1 MNSNNNNNSNSNN
14 NNNNASLDNTCD
26 QDYTEF
32 LNEYLLQTNSTCNE
46 PEIHYEDGEM
56 EAEWLISAGYP
67 ELTKPF
73 EQGIELRSTDLEP
86 VLATLSRPHAEA
98 IKQRVRALNH
108 TVRGRTKNRSKRK
121 PDIRDVFR
129 DFDESSTG
137 TRSRSATPDSLDS
150 VHGDDVW
157 GNASIPSFVSI
168 FDHNAANDNV
178 SGFPSLNNKHM
189 KQKIRRT
196 PSAPLKASTSTDLF
210 RGSQVRCDIP
220 MYSSEGIELL
230 GFSRIGTIH
239 IPRNRSGS
247 DPSCSVGRVRGQIMQ
262 DSQSE
267 NNTSSGDSSDE
278 YHPNAAHISTTS
290 PEKILNKMHL
300 ESPKQELRDSQ
311 SSRDGIS
318 FESMCR
324 DNSSQDDGIDAV
336 DNCGVVIQE
345 SYSDIDTIN
354 EIDLKRLQPVF
365 WLELATV
372 FDRNQVSLDKR
383 KPFKRRRKEEG
394 SLFGVSLNALIRRD
408 QQLSGMDSTL
418 VPRFLEGLLE
428 ELMKRGT
435 REEGI
440 LRVAG
445 QKHKT
450 ELIYNELESSFY
462 QKPEKFAQLL
472 SAASVHELSAL
483 LKRWL
488 RELPQPLL
496 SSELIQ
502 LFYQCHTLPSM
513 DQMRALS
520 NLCQMLPHENRN
532 TLRSILRFLNAIIDL
547 QDINKMN
554 LHNVSTIFAP
564 SFFPPRYIHP
574 TDKNSIAE
582 QVKMA
587 ALCCRL
593 TNVLITRGE
602 GLFQVPDHLI
612 AESRNQ
618 KARQGKRGHRR
629 VQKVSSLLHPTSTSV
644 PSSSGVQHSSSRVS
658 GDHDNGSSISRRPSF
673 NPSHVHR
680 FVV

>member
-1 MNSNNNNNSNSNN
+1 MNNN
-14 NNNNASLDNTCD
+14 SLDNTCD
-26 QDYTEF
+26 QDYSEF

-46 PEIHYEDGEM
+46 PETHYEDGEM

-86 VLATLSRPHAEA
+86 VLSTLSRPHADA
-98 IKQRVRALNH
+98 IKQRVRTLNQ

-150 VHGDDVW
+150 VHGDDIW

-168 FDHNAANDNV
+168 FDHNNTNFNP
-178 SGFPSLNNKHM
+178 SGFPPVNKHL

-196 PSAPLKASTSTDLF
+196 PSAPLKCSTATELF

-230 GFSRIGTIH
+230 GYSRIGTIH
-239 IPRNRSGS
+239 VPRNRSGS
-247 DPSCSVGRVRGQIMQ
+247 DPSCSIG
-262 DSQSE
+262 E

-278 YHPNAAHISTTS
+278 YLPTGACISSTLPS
-290 PEKILNKMHL
+290 PEKILNKMNL
-300 ESPKQELRDSQ
+300 EPPQQNLRSSQ
-311 SSRDGIS
+311 SSQEGIS

-324 DNSSQDDGIDAV
+324 ENSSHVGIDMV
-336 DNCGVVIQE
+336 DNVIKQE
-345 SYSDIDTIN
+345 YKSDIDTIK
-354 EIDLKRLQPVF
+354 ETDLKRLQPIF

-408 QQLSGMDSTL
+408 QQLTGIDSTL
-418 VPRFLEGLLE
+418 VPQFLEGLLA
-428 ELMKRGT
+428 ELLKRGT

-462 QKPEKFAQLL
+462 QKPEKIAHLL
-472 SAASVHELSAL
+472 NNASVHELSAL

-496 SSELIQ
+496 TSELIQ
-502 LFYQCHTLPSM
+502 LFYQCHTLPLI
-513 DQMRALS
+513 DQIQALS
-520 NLCQMLPHENRN
+520 ILCQMLPHENRN

-547 QDINKMN
+547 KDINKMN
-554 LHNVSTIFAP
+554 LHNVSTIIAP

-574 TDKNSIAE
+574 IDKNSIAE

-593 TNVLITRGE
+593 TNVLITKGE
-602 GLFQVPDHLI
+602 SLFQVPDNLI
-612 AESRNQ
+612 AELRNQ
-618 KARQGKRGHRR
+618 KTRQ
-629 VQKVSSLLHPTSTSV
+629 VCVY
-644 PSSSGVQHSSSRVS
+644 
-658 GDHDNGSSISRRPSF
+658 
-673 NPSHVHR
+673 
-680 FVV
+680 

>member
-1 MNSNNNNNSNSNN
+1 MNSNVSM
-14 NNNNASLDNTCD
+14 DNTCD

-32 LNEYLLQTNSTCNE
+32 LNEYLLQTNLTCNE
-46 PEIHYEDGEM
+46 PETQYEDGEM

-67 ELTKPF
+67 ELTRPF

-157 GNASIPSFVSI
+157 GNTSIPSFVSI
-168 FDHNAANDNV
+168 SDHSTANYNA
-178 SGFPSLNNKHM
+178 SGYPPLNKHV

-196 PSAPLKASTSTDLF
+196 PSAPLKCSTSTDIF

-239 IPRNRSGS
+239 LPRNRSGS
-247 DPSCSVGRVRGQIMQ
+247 DPSCSIGRVCGQLIR

-278 YHPNAAHISTTS
+278 FPNAAPMSSTLSS
-290 PEKILNKMHL
+290 PEKILNKINVEPL
-300 ESPKQELRDSQ
+300 QQKLSNSP

-318 FESMCR
+318 FENMCR
-324 DNSSQDDGIDAV
+324 ENSSQNGIDTV
-336 DNCGVVIQE
+336 DSSVIIQE
-345 SYSDIDTIN
+345 YSSDISVIN
-354 EIDLKRLQPVF
+354 ETELKRLQPIF
-365 WLELATV
+365 WLELATI

-408 QQLSGMDSTL
+408 QQITGMDSSL
-418 VPRFLEGLLE
+418 VPKFLEGLLE
-428 ELMKRGT
+428 ELMKRGA

-445 QKHKT
+445 QKQKT

-462 QKPEKFAQLL
+462 QKPEKFAHLL
-472 SAASVHELSAL
+472 GNASVHELSAL

-496 SSELIQ
+496 TSELIQ
-502 LFYQCHTLPSM
+502 LFYQCHALPPM
-513 DQMRALS
+513 DQIRALS
-520 NLCQMLPHENRN
+520 ILCQMLPHENRN
-532 TLRSILRFLNAIIDL
+532 TLRSILRFLNFIIDL
-547 QDINKMN
+547 KDINKMN
-554 LHNVSTIFAP
+554 LHNVSTIIAP

-574 TDKNSIAE
+574 IDKNCIAD

-593 TNVLITRGE
+593 TNILITRSE
-602 GLFQVPDHLI
+602 SLFQVPDSLI
-612 AESRNQ
+612 VESRNQ
-618 KARQGKRGHRR
+618 KSRQGKRGHRR
-629 VQKVSSLLHPTSTSV
+629 AEKTSLVHEMVTPGTSQIQISKT
-644 PSSSGVQHSSSRVS
+644 SSGS
-658 GDHDNGSSISRRPSF
+658 GRRPTV

>member
-1 MNSNNNNNSNSNN
+1 MSSNASP
-14 NNNNASLDNTCD
+14 SLDNTCD

-73 EQGIELRSTDLEP
+73 ERGIELRSTDLEP

-157 GNASIPSFVSI
+157 GNPSIPSFVSV

-178 SGFPSLNNKHM
+178 SGFPSLNKHM

-196 PSAPLKASTSTDLF
+196 PSAPLKCSTSTDLF

-247 DPSCSVGRVRGQIMQ
+247 DPSCSIGRVRGQIMQ

-278 YHPNAAHISTTS
+278 YIPNAARISSTLSS
-290 PEKILNKMHL
+290 PEKILNKMNL

-311 SSRDGIS
+311 SSRDDGIS

-324 DNSSQDDGIDAV
+324 DNSSQDGIDTV
-336 DNCGVVIQE
+336 DSSCVIIQE
-345 SYSDIDTIN
+345 FNSTSTSDIDTIN
-354 EIDLKRLQPVF
+354 ETDLKRLQPIF

-418 VPRFLEGLLE
+418 VPQFLEGLLE

-472 SAASVHELSAL
+472 SSASVHELSAL

-496 SSELIQ
+496 TSELIQ
-502 LFYQCHTLPSM
+502 LFYQCHTLPPV
-513 DQMRALS
+513 DQIQALS
-520 NLCQMLPHENRN
+520 ILCQMLPHENRN
-532 TLRSILRFLNAIIDL
+532 TLRSILRFLNSIIDL
-547 QDINKMN
+547 KDINKMN

-602 GLFQVPDHLI
+602 GLFQVPNHLI
-612 AESRNQ
+612 ADSRNQ

-629 VQKVSSLLHPTSTSV
+629 VGKTSLLHPTSK
-644 PSSSGVQHSSSRVS
+644 PSSSGAGRSNNSVS
-658 GDHDNGSSISRRPSF
+658 VDHDSGTGISRRPSF

>member
-1 MNSNNNNNSNSNN
+1 MNNNHNNNSM
-14 NNNNASLDNTCD
+14 DNTCD

-32 LNEYLLQTNSTCNE
+32 LNEYLLHTNLACNE

-67 ELTKPF
+67 ELTRPF
-73 EQGIELRSTDLEP
+73 EQGIELRSSDLEP

-108 TVRGRTKNRSKRK
+108 TVRGRSKNRSKRK

-150 VHGDDVW
+150 VHGDEVW
-157 GNASIPSFVSI
+157 GNASIPSFVNIS
-168 FDHNAANDNV
+168 DHSTANYNANA
-178 SGFPSLNNKHM
+178 FPSVNKHL

-196 PSAPLKASTSTDLF
+196 PSAPLKSSTSTDLF

-220 MYSSEGIELL
+220 MYTSEGIELL
-230 GFSRIGTIH
+230 GFSRIGTLH

-247 DPSCSVGRVRGQIMQ
+247 DPSCSIGRVCGQNIP

-278 YHPNAAHISTTS
+278 FLPSTAPMSSALSS
-290 PEKILNKMHL
+290 PEKILNKINLDSTQQKLHSS
-300 ESPKQELRDSQ
+300 SPSARE
-311 SSRDGIS
+311 GIS
-318 FESMCR
+318 FENMCR
-324 DNSSQDDGIDAV
+324 ENSSQDGIDTV
-336 DNCGVVIQE
+336 DSSNVILQE
-345 SYSDIDTIN
+345 YTSDISTIS
-354 EIDLKRLQPVF
+354 ETELKRLQPIF

-408 QQLSGMDSTL
+408 QQISGMDSTL

-428 ELMKRGT
+428 ELIKRGA

-472 SAASVHELSAL
+472 SNASVHELSAL

-496 SSELIQ
+496 TSELIQ
-502 LFYQCHTLPSM
+502 LFYQCHTLPPA
-513 DQMRALS
+513 DQIRALS
-520 NLCQMLPHENRN
+520 ILCQMLPHENRN
-532 TLRSILRFLNAIIDL
+532 TLRSILRFLNIIIDL
-547 QDINKMN
+547 KDFNKMN
-554 LHNVSTIFAP
+554 LHNVSTIIAP

-574 TDKNSIAE
+574 IDKNCIAE

-602 GLFQVPDHLI
+602 SLFQVSDNLI

-618 KARQGKRGHRR
+618 KVRQGKRGHRR
-629 VQKVSSLLHPTSTSV
+629 AVKTPLVHARATPGPTTEI
-644 PSSSGVQHSSSRVS
+644 
-658 GDHDNGSSISRRPSF
+658 DISRNSNSEGHRPSF

>member
-1 MNSNNNNNSNSNN
+1 MSSNASP
-14 NNNNASLDNTCD
+14 SLDNTCD

-157 GNASIPSFVSI
+157 GNPSIPSFVSV
-168 FDHNAANDNV
+168 FDHNATNDNV
-178 SGFPSLNNKHM
+178 SGFPSLNKHM

-196 PSAPLKASTSTDLF
+196 PSAPLKCSTSTDLF

-278 YHPNAAHISTTS
+278 YLPNAARISSTLSS
-290 PEKILNKMHL
+290 PEKILNKMNL
-300 ESPKQELRDSQ
+300 ESPKQELRNSQ
-311 SSRDGIS
+311 SSRDDGIS

-324 DNSSQDDGIDAV
+324 DNSSQDGIDTV
-336 DNCGVVIQE
+336 DGSCVMEYN
-345 SYSDIDTIN
+345 STSDIDTIN
-354 EIDLKRLQPVF
+354 EIDLKRLQPIF

-418 VPRFLEGLLE
+418 VPQFLEGLLE

-472 SAASVHELSAL
+472 GSASVHELSAL

-496 SSELIQ
+496 TNELIQ
-502 LFYQCHTLPSM
+502 LFYQCHTLPPV

-520 NLCQMLPHENRN
+520 ILCQMLPHENRN
-532 TLRSILRFLNAIIDL
+532 TLRSILRFLNSIIDL
-547 QDINKMN
+547 KDINKMN

-602 GLFQVPDHLI
+602 GLFQVPNHLI
-612 AESRNQ
+612 ADSRNQ
-618 KARQGKRGHRR
+618 KARPGKRGHRR
-629 VQKVSSLLHPTSTSV
+629 LGKTSLLHSTSK
-644 PSSSGVQHSSSRVS
+644 PSSSGVERSNNSVS
-658 GDHDNGSSISRRPSF
+658 VNHDSGTTISRRPSF

>member
-1 MNSNNNNNSNSNN
+1 SNNNS
-14 NNNNASLDNTCD
+14 SLDNTCD

-178 SGFPSLNNKHM
+178 SGFPSLNKHM

-196 PSAPLKASTSTDLF
+196 PSAPIKASTSTDLF

-220 MYSSEGIELL
+220 MYTSEGIELL

-247 DPSCSVGRVRGQIMQ
+247 DPSCSVG
-262 DSQSE
+262 
-267 NNTSSGDSSDE
+267 DE
-278 YHPNAAHISTTS
+278 YHPNAAHNSPTS

-324 DNSSQDDGIDAV
+324 DNSSQDNGIDAV
-336 DNCGVVIQE
+336 DNCVIIQE

-408 QQLSGMDSTL
+408 QQLSGKDSTL
-418 VPRFLEGLLE
+418 VPQFLEGLLE

-440 LRVAG
+440 LR
-445 QKHKT
+445 T

-462 QKPEKFAQLL
+462 QKPEKFSQLL
-472 SAASVHELSAL
+472 SGASVHELSAL

-502 LFYQCHTLPSM
+502 LFYQCHTLPSL

-612 AESRNQ
+612 AESR
-618 KARQGKRGHRR
+618 
-629 VQKVSSLLHPTSTSV
+629 
-644 PSSSGVQHSSSRVS
+644 
-658 GDHDNGSSISRRPSF
+658 
-673 NPSHVHR
+673 
-680 FVV
+680 

>member
-1 MNSNNNNNSNSNN
+1 MNSN
-14 NNNNASLDNTCD
+14 ASPPTLDNSCD

-157 GNASIPSFVSI
+157 GNASIPSFVSV

-178 SGFPSLNNKHM
+178 SGFPSLNKHM

-196 PSAPLKASTSTDLF
+196 PSAPLKSSTSTDLF

-247 DPSCSVGRVRGQIMQ
+247 DPSCSIGRVRGQTMQ

-278 YHPNAAHISTTS
+278 YLPNAARISSTLSS
-290 PEKILNKMHL
+290 PEKILNKMNL
-300 ESPKQELRDSQ
+300 ESPKQELRNSQ

-324 DNSSQDDGIDAV
+324 DNSSQDGIDTV
-336 DNCGVVIQE
+336 DNCVVIQE
-345 SYSDIDTIN
+345 YNSDIDTIN
-354 EIDLKRLQPVF
+354 ETDLKRLQPVF

-418 VPRFLEGLLE
+418 VPQFLEGLLD

-440 LRVAG
+440 LRIAG

-462 QKPEKFAQLL
+462 QKPEKFTQLL
-472 SAASVHELSAL
+472 GSASVHELSAL

-496 SSELIQ
+496 TSELIQ
-502 LFYQCHTLPSM
+502 LFYQCHTLPPV

-520 NLCQMLPHENRN
+520 ILCQMLPHENRN
-532 TLRSILRFLNAIIDL
+532 TLRSILRFLNSIIDL

-602 GLFQVPDHLI
+602 GLFQVPNHLI

-629 VQKVSSLLHPTSTSV
+629 VGKTSLLHPSAK
-644 PSSSGVQHSSSRVS
+644 PGSSGVQRSGNSVS
-658 GDHDNGSSISRRPSF
+658 EDHESGTSISRCPSF